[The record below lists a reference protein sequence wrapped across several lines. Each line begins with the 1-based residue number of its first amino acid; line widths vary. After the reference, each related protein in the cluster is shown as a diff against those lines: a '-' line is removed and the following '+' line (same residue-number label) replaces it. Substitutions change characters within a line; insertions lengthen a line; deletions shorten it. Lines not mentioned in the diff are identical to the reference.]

1 MARRGCRDAAM
12 AVLVWRTHRRAG
24 PYALRDD
31 GRSFVWIGVLV
42 GWAFFS
48 RVPRTER
55 WGALALMI
63 VSVVVTPRIPGM
75 IHPSFAGGL
84 PGMMFWLFVVPGLC
98 LAMVVWAGLSRSLA
112 TGTRLAALVAA
123 ILLAC
128 GFWSFV
134 RTDGVVGVGRAQLAW
149 RWKQTAEGQLLAR

>member
-1 MARRGCRDAAM
+1 M
-12 AVLVWRTHRRAG
+12 
-24 PYALRDD
+24 
-31 GRSFVWIGVLV
+31 WIGVLV

-84 PGMMFWLFVVPGLC
+84 PGMWTRNAASDTGAKTPGWGFSSSPLVVDDLVIV
-98 LAMVVWAGLSRSLA
+98 AAAG
-112 TGTRLAALVAA
+112 RLAAYDLTKME
-123 ILLAC
+123 IPLSRL
-128 GFWSFV
+128 
-134 RTDGVVGVGRAQLAW
+134 RL
-149 RWKQTAEGQLLAR
+149 